1 MNQLF
6 VLRYRELDNP
16 IACIENIFNALYGY
30 ELDPNLA
37 AVASVNLKLKAL
49 MLLAKVQQVST
60 VDWRLFCPNIFTS
73 VEPNGFGFLEADF
86 STHRIRRVAD
96 GKREN
101 LESMTAVAT
110 EIYTNPPFQTVKG
123 MASSMKEHLKKHFPN
138 AKCDLCNAFILQC
151 IDKIQTGGT
160 IGLVTQSSWMYL
172 DSFEN
177 LRRELIT
184 NNTIESIAD
193 LGSGAFYDLS
203 GEKANVALVRVTKT
217 PYANACVKVLTLRDI
232 PLKEKAAVLGKASD
246 SVLLMQQTQLFG
258 GEHMAFSLSQT
269 TPNTV
274 HAMPGKYGD
283 YGIPMQGTSTGD
295 AARLIGYY
303 WEHLNDPEWVPVSK
317 GGSYS
322 RWCGLNSYV
331 LNGALTA
338 NIFVRLRVRLC
349 ATQSISIEHRWS
361 IAILVHPA
369 STLVC
374 WKKVSCLWHLDR
386 GLEMFREV
394 LTRIFHC

>member
-303 WEHLNDPEWVPVSK
+303 WEHLM
-317 GGSYS
+317 
-322 RWCGLNSYV
+322 
-331 LNGALTA
+331 
-338 NIFVRLRVRLC
+338 I
-349 ATQSISIEHRWS
+349 QSGFLLVKAAVILAGVDL
-361 IAILVHPA
+361 IAM
-369 STLVC
+369 S
-374 WKKVSCLWHLDR
+374 
-386 GLEMFREV
+386 
-394 LTRIFHC
+394 

>member
-1 MNQLF
+1 
-6 VLRYRELDNP
+6 
-16 IACIENIFNALYGY
+16 
-30 ELDPNLA
+30 
-37 AVASVNLKLKAL
+37 

-246 SVLLMQQTQLFG
+246 SVLLMQQAQLFG
-258 GEHMAFSLSQT
+258 GEHMDYVRKQPLFNSQYRRWKFIA
-269 TPNTV
+269 V
-274 HAMPGKYGD
+274 CSAVDDDVK
-283 YGIPMQGTSTGD
+283 
-295 AARLIGYY
+295 ARY
-303 WEHLNDPEWVPVSK
+303 DSQKSK
-317 GGSYS
+317 GKK
-322 RWCGLNSYV
+322 GLVAEIDNYEVYALTWDDVFQSFD
-331 LNGALTA
+331 LRHAFLLDKLKMDKEAIAAEIAQTAGDEKSKDTADALTA
-338 NIFVRLRVRLC
+338 
-349 ATQSISIEHRWS
+349 
-361 IAILVHPA
+361 LVA
-369 STLVC
+369 N
-374 WKKVSCLWHLDR
+374 
-386 GLEMFREV
+386 
-394 LTRIFHC
+394 